1 MSKMPKLKIEDVKVV
16 ANAEVARD
24 LNQWNVVQNHY
35 NLKTTDSDL
44 KFPKYLL
51 ISVLTEM
58 NAFCES
64 AFIDASKYK
73 FADVS
78 KMDDLYQVDF
88 FSDEKMKSYKISIYE
103 IYYDSRKKKILQS
116 CRTLD

>member
-16 ANAEVARD
+16 ANVEVARNF
-24 LNQWNVVQNHY
+24 NQFNVVQNDY

-51 ISVLTEM
+51 ISVLAEM

-103 IYYDSRKKKILQS
+103 IYYDSKRKKILQS